1 LSIALADDRGLRWN
15 VANET
20 RDSGA
25 PLDHLT
31 PGIAALP
38 ANSQDELGQ
47 LVELLSSHATQVDAT
62 SIIPAE
68 HFERFAT
75 LGLYGI
81 FAPSELGGLGFDLGA
96 MCAVIEVLASAC
108 LATTFVWMQHSR
120 LLLAA
125 LDPASPSSVR
135 DLLPAIVRGEC
146 KGGVALGGLLPGPP
160 RLLATPAKDG
170 WLLRGDAPWL
180 SGWGVVDV
188 LAVTA
193 RGPDN
198 TVVNVLLD
206 ATLQP
211 NLHVEHHQLS
221 AINATATVKVT
232 FDDLFVANNHV
243 VSRQPY
249 EPERGA
255 NEGLR
260 VNGSLALAIIR
271 RCCVLIGPS
280 PLDDEL
286 RRCREE
292 LDRADAATM
301 PSARAKASAL
311 AVRASHLLAVHRG
324 SSAARR
330 GDVAERTQREAAL
343 LLVFGSRPS
352 IKASLLK
359 QWL

>member
-1 LSIALADDRGLRWN
+1 MHPGIRGLRWD
-15 VANET
+15 VVNEI
-20 RDSGA
+20 RDGGA
-25 PLDHLT
+25 PLHHLT
-31 PGIAALP
+31 PGIAMLP
-38 ANSQDELGQ
+38 PHFQEELGQ
-47 LVELLSSHATQVDAT
+47 LVELLSSNAADVDAT
-62 SIIPAE
+62 SVIPAE

-81 FAPSELGGLGFDLGA
+81 FAPTEFGGLGFDLAA
-96 MCAVIEVLASAC
+96 MCAVVEVLASAC

-125 LDPASPSSVR
+125 LDPSSPTSVR
-135 DLLPAIVRGEC
+135 DLLPEIVCGQC

-160 RLLATPAKDG
+160 RLRAEPAKDD
-170 WLLRGDAPWL
+170 WTLRGDAPWL

-188 LAVTA
+188 LAVAA

-206 ATLQP
+206 AKEQP

-232 FDDLFVANNHV
+232 FDDLFVPNDRV
-243 VSRQPY
+243 VSLQPY
-249 EPERGA
+249 KPDRGG

-271 RCCVLIGPS
+271 RCCTLIGPS

-286 RRCREE
+286 QRCREE
-292 LDRADAATM
+292 LDHADAASM
-301 PSARAKASAL
+301 PVARAKASAL
-311 AVRASHLLAVHRG
+311 AVRASHFLAVHRG

-330 GDVAERTQREAAL
+330 ADIAERTQREAAL

-352 IKASLLK
+352 IKTALLE
-359 QWL
+359 QLL